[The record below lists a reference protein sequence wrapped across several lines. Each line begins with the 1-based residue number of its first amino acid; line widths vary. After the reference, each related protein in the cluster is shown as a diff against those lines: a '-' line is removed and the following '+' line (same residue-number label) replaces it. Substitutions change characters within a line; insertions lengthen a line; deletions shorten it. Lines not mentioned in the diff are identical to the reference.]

1 MKLAKVGT
9 ENDTSYYAGNFVYK
23 GSSLN
28 YIIHEEGYI
37 DPSESEKYKYYLKD
51 HLGSVRM
58 IVNTNG
64 TGGTIESQ
72 KDYYPFGMTIAEYNG
87 PVFKY
92 GYNGKEL
99 QNDLINN
106 KKLYW
111 YDYGAR
117 FYDPQIARWT
127 TPDPL
132 AESYRRWSPYNYG
145 VDNPLRFIDPDGM
158 GIWDFIK
165 GVGKG
170 IVEGLG
176 NTAKGLIKTI
186 DQSPAAQIERA
197 ATVATVVSDPK
208 QAVNNVKQNVT
219 NTIQEVKND
228 KTGEKAGELTGK
240 AIVTVGLAVVTTKGL
255 NALSKAV
262 AGTEAVGATANAVAT
277 EGKWVYGAF
286 KSETKWASQFSKRG
300 WTPEQVT
307 EAITNGKSFDAV
319 NMINEANGATRY
331 VHPTT
336 GQSVVV
342 DNVTKELIHVGGPGY
357 KY

>member
-1 MKLAKVGT
+1 
-9 ENDTSYYAGNFVYK
+9 
-23 GSSLN
+23 
-28 YIIHEEGYI
+28 
-37 DPSESEKYKYYLKD
+37 
-51 HLGSVRM
+51 
-58 IVNTNG
+58 
-64 TGGTIESQ
+64 
-72 KDYYPFGMTIAEYNG
+72 
-87 PVFKY
+87 
-92 GYNGKEL
+92 
-99 QNDLINN
+99 
-106 KKLYW
+106 
-111 YDYGAR
+111 
-117 FYDPQIARWT
+117 
-127 TPDPL
+127 
-132 AESYRRWSPYNYG
+132 
-145 VDNPLRFIDPDGM
+145 M

-186 DQSPAAQIERA
+186 DKSPAAQ
-197 ATVATVVSDPK
+197 
-208 QAVNNVKQNVT
+208 
-219 NTIQEVKND
+219 
-228 KTGEKAGELTGK
+228 
-240 AIVTVGLAVVTTKGL
+240 TVGLAVVTTKGL

-319 NMINEANGATRY
+319 NMINEANGDTRY

-342 DNVTKELIHVGGPGY
+342 IMLQRSLFMSEGLDINIKHIWKKVYVQLLNEGTEGLQTCSCS
-357 KY
+357 